1 MNTAIASRYAA
12 EYQSIAPAL
21 PGQSLPW
28 LQALRAEALAE
39 FSAHGFPSPREEEW
53 RYTNVSGIEKK
64 LFVPSTNLT
73 AGDVNAEWLK
83 SVQLED
89 AWVLVL
95 VNGHF
100 SAELSVLDGLPETVS
115 VMGMA
120 DALAKQPGKVE
131 KYLGAAAD
139 QSEHSFIAFN
149 TAWFTDGLFVH
160 VPAKLVLDKPIQL
173 LHIVT
178 GTDAMATTRN
188 IIIADEMAEA
198 KVIETFISRDGVYAA
213 SLPGADAAIS
223 RDGVYAAS
231 LPGAGAAIARDG
243 AANAYLTAAV
253 TEVFVGQNAD
263 LTLYKMQSE
272 SEKAYHF
279 GGSYIKQ
286 ARDARFTH
294 HNFAFG
300 GLLAR
305 SDIHVDL
312 DHASECELNGLYLGV
327 KRQHIDNHTRINHL
341 KPYAISRE
349 LYKGVLDDRARG
361 VFQGRVIVAID
372 AQKTDSQM
380 NNRNL
385 LLSDDAEV
393 DTKPQLE
400 IYADDV
406 KCGHGVTVGQLE
418 EKSIFYLQSRCVDE
432 ETARNMLTFAFA
444 NEMVDKIK
452 IKGLHDMVL
461 EQVLARF
468 PQEGVNKEWL

>member
-1 MNTAIASRYAA
+1 MNTATASRYTA
-12 EYQSIAPAL
+12 EYQTIAPAL
-21 PGQSLPW
+21 PGQTLPW
-28 LQALRAEALAE
+28 LQALRYEALE
-39 FSAHGFPSPREEEW
+39 RFSAQGFPSPREEEW
-53 RYTNVSGIEKK
+53 RYTNISGIEKK
-64 LFVPSTNLT
+64 LFSPSISLT
-73 AGDVNAEWLK
+73 AGDVDAEWLK
-83 SVQLED
+83 SYQLED
-89 AWVLVL
+89 AWSVVL

-100 SAELSVLDGLPETVS
+100 SAELSVLDDLPETVS
-115 VMGMA
+115 VLSMA
-120 DALAKQPGKVE
+120 DALAKQPDKVE
-131 KYLGAAAD
+131 KYLGLAAN

-160 VPAKLVLDKPIQL
+160 IPAKLVLDKPIQV

-178 GTDAMATTRN
+178 GADAMATTRN

-198 KVIETFISRDGVYAA
+198 NLIETFVGTD
-213 SLPGADAAIS
+213 
-223 RDGVYAAS
+223 
-231 LPGAGAAIARDG
+231 
-243 AANAYLTAAV
+243 NAYLTAAV
-253 TEVFVGQNAD
+253 TEIFVEQNAN

-286 ARDARFTH
+286 ARDARFIH

-312 DHASECELNGLYLGV
+312 DQASECELNGLYLGV

-341 KPYAISRE
+341 KPHAISRE

-385 LLSDDAEV
+385 LLSDDAEA

-406 KCGHGVTVGQLE
+406 KCGHGVTVGQLD

-452 IKGLHDMVL
+452 IKGLHDRVL
-461 EQVLARF
+461 EQVLTRF

>member
-1 MNTAIASRYAA
+1 MNTATASRYAA
-12 EYQSIAPAL
+12 EYQTIASAL
-21 PGQSLPW
+21 PGQNLPW
-28 LQALRAEALAE
+28 LQALRTQALTE

-64 LFVPSTNLT
+64 LFSPSISLSI
-73 AGDVNAEWLK
+73 DEVDAEWLK

-100 SAELSVLDGLPETVS
+100 SAELSVLDGLPEAVS
-115 VMGMA
+115 VTSMA
-120 DALAKQPGKVE
+120 DALAKQPGTVE
-131 KYLGAAAD
+131 KYLGLAAD

-160 VPAKLVLDKPIQL
+160 VPAKQILDRPIQV
-173 LHIVT
+173 LHVVT
-178 GTDAMATTRN
+178 GVDQMATTRN
-188 IIIADEMAEA
+188 IIITDALAEV

-213 SLPGADAAIS
+213 SLPGADAAI
-223 RDGVYAAS
+223 
-231 LPGAGAAIARDG
+231 GAT
-243 AANAYLTAAV
+243 NAYLTAAV

-263 LTLYKMQSE
+263 VTLYKLQSE

-286 ARDARFTH
+286 ERDARFTH

-312 DHASECELNGLYLGV
+312 DHASACELNGLYLGV

-341 KPYAISRE
+341 KPHAISRE

-361 VFQGRVIVAID
+361 VFQGRVIVAED

-406 KCGHGVTVGQLE
+406 KCGHGVTVGQLD

-452 IKGLHDMVL
+452 IKSLHDRVL

-468 PQEGVNKEWL
+468 PQQGVNKEWL

>member
-1 MNTAIASRYAA
+1 MNTATASRYAA
-12 EYQSIAPAL
+12 EYQTIAPVL
-21 PGQSLPW
+21 PGQALPW
-28 LQALRAEALAE
+28 LKALRAKALMV

-64 LFVPSTNLT
+64 LFSPSLSLT
-73 AGDVNAEWLK
+73 AGDLDSEWLK
-83 SVQLED
+83 SYQLED
-89 AWVLVL
+89 TWFVVL

-100 SAELSVLDGLPETVS
+100 SAELSVLDGLPEAVS
-115 VMGMA
+115 VMSMA
-120 DALAKQPGKVE
+120 DALVKQPDKVE
-131 KYLGAAAD
+131 KYLGTAAD

-160 VPAKLVLDKPIQL
+160 VPVKQVLDKPIQL

-178 GTDAMATTRN
+178 GGDGMATTRN

-198 KVIETFISRDGVYAA
+198 KIIETFVGID
-213 SLPGADAAIS
+213 
-223 RDGVYAAS
+223 
-231 LPGAGAAIARDG
+231 
-243 AANAYLTAAV
+243 NAYLTAAV

-263 LTLYKMQSE
+263 VTLYKMQSE
-272 SEKAYHF
+272 SDKAYHF

-406 KCGHGVTVGQLE
+406 KCGHGVTVGQLD

-452 IKGLHDMVL
+452 IRSLHDIVL

>member
-1 MNTAIASRYAA
+1 MNTATASRYAA
-12 EYQSIAPAL
+12 EYQTIAPVL
-21 PGQSLPW
+21 PGQALPW
-28 LQALRAEALAE
+28 LQALRAEALMA

-64 LFVPSTNLT
+64 LFSPSLSLS
-73 AGDVNAEWLK
+73 AGDLDSEWLE
-83 SVQLED
+83 SYQLED
-89 AWVLVL
+89 TWSVVL

-100 SAELSVLDGLPETVS
+100 SAELSVLEGLPEAVS
-115 VMGMA
+115 VMSMA
-120 DALAKQPGKVE
+120 DALAKQSDKVE

-160 VPAKLVLDKPIQL
+160 VPAKQVLDKPIQL

-178 GTDAMATTRN
+178 GGDAMATTRN

-198 KVIETFISRDGVYAA
+198 KVIETFVGID
-213 SLPGADAAIS
+213 
-223 RDGVYAAS
+223 
-231 LPGAGAAIARDG
+231 
-243 AANAYLTAAV
+243 NAYLTAAV
-253 TEVFVGQNAD
+253 TEVFVGSNAD
-263 LTLYKMQSE
+263 VTLYKMQSE
-272 SEKAYHF
+272 SDKAYHF

-305 SDIHVDL
+305 SDIHADL

-406 KCGHGVTVGQLE
+406 KCGHGVTVGQLD

-452 IKGLHDMVL
+452 IRSLHDIVL

>member
-1 MNTAIASRYAA
+1 MTTATASRYAA
-12 EYQSIAPAL
+12 EYQTIAPAL
-21 PGQSLPW
+21 PGQTLPW
-28 LQALRAEALAE
+28 LQALRAEALMA
-39 FSAHGFPSPREEEW
+39 FSAQGFPSPREEEW
-53 RYTNVSGIEKK
+53 RYTNVLGIEKK
-64 LFVPSTNLT
+64 LFAPSIDLT
-73 AGDVNAEWLK
+73 GSDVDADWLK
-83 SVQLED
+83 AYQLED
-89 AWVLVL
+89 TWSVVL

-100 SAELSVLDGLPETVS
+100 SAELSVLEGLPEAVS
-115 VMGMA
+115 VMSMA
-120 DALAKQPGKVE
+120 DALAKQPGTVE
-131 KYLGAAAD
+131 KYLGRAAD

-160 VPAKLVLDKPIQL
+160 VPAKVVLDKPIQL

-178 GTDAMATTRN
+178 GSNAMATTRN
-188 IIIADEMAEA
+188 IIIADALAEV
-198 KVIETFISRDGVYAA
+198 KVIETFVGTDIAKDGVYAA
-213 SLPGADAAIS
+213 SLSGT
-223 RDGVYAAS
+223 GV
-231 LPGAGAAIARDG
+231 
-243 AANAYLTAAV
+243 ANAYLTAAV
-253 TEVFVGQNAD
+253 TEVFVGACAD
-263 LTLYKMQSE
+263 VTLYKMQSE

-341 KPYAISRE
+341 KPYAVSRE
-349 LYKGVLDDRARG
+349 LYKGVMDDRARG
-361 VFQGRVIVAID
+361 VFQGRVIVAED

-406 KCGHGVTVGQLE
+406 KCGHGVTVGQLD

-452 IKGLHDMVL
+452 IRSLHDRVL

-468 PQEGVNKEWL
+468 PQQGVDKEWL

>member
-1 MNTAIASRYAA
+1 MNTATASRYAA
-12 EYQSIAPAL
+12 EYQTIAPVL
-21 PGQSLPW
+21 PGQALPW
-28 LQALRAEALAE
+28 LKALRAKALMV

-64 LFVPSTNLT
+64 LFSPSLSLT
-73 AGDVNAEWLK
+73 AGDLDSEWLK
-83 SVQLED
+83 SYQLED
-89 AWVLVL
+89 TWFVVL

-100 SAELSVLDGLPETVS
+100 SAELSVLDGLPEAVS
-115 VMGMA
+115 VMSMA
-120 DALAKQPGKVE
+120 DALVKQPDKVE
-131 KYLGAAAD
+131 KYLGTAAD

-160 VPAKLVLDKPIQL
+160 VPVKQVLDKPIQL

-178 GTDAMATTRN
+178 GGDGMATTRN

-198 KVIETFISRDGVYAA
+198 KIIETFVGID
-213 SLPGADAAIS
+213 
-223 RDGVYAAS
+223 
-231 LPGAGAAIARDG
+231 
-243 AANAYLTAAV
+243 NAYLTAAV

-263 LTLYKMQSE
+263 VTLYKMQSE
-272 SEKAYHF
+272 SDKAYHF

-406 KCGHGVTVGQLE
+406 KCGHGVTVGQLD

-452 IKGLHDMVL
+452 IRSLHDTVL